1 MVGTNLEVWGLYIP
15 QPLTS
20 GRSHLI
26 HPPRTLSPQCLHE
39 SSVISGEPPQEF
51 LAAGGFFCWSISLK
65 NLTHF
70 IAGSNLHSPP

>member
-1 MVGTNLEVWGLYIP
+1 MVGTNLKVWGLYIP
-15 QPLTS
+15 RPLTP

-26 HPPRTLSPQCLHE
+26 HPPRTLSPQCLYE
-39 SSVISGEPPQEF
+39 SSIISGEPPQEF
-51 LAAGGFFCWSISLK
+51 LAAGGFFRRSSSLK